1 MRPASRW
8 WVGSG
13 VLIGVLLIGVVASRV
28 WQVGGAATTPRGD
41 RAAILKCQAIV
52 PIASGY
58 WAVTAVLRAETS
70 TAAAVAYWQEHRGRL
85 RAAPSTFGKLAA
97 QTPVTVC
104 LLSGDFVAPVGPR
117 APMAGMR
124 PPQSVLRVLV
134 WGHNEVMVDYAGY
147 RGELAPETPSDLGAA
162 ESSG

>member
-1 MRPASRW
+1 VRPASRW

-13 VLIGVLLIGVVASRV
+13 VLIGVLLIGAVAILV
-28 WQVGGAATTPRGD
+28 GQVGGAATTPRGD

-58 WAVTAVLRAETS
+58 GAVAAVLRAETS
-70 TAAAVAYWQEHRGRL
+70 TASAVAYWQEHRGRL
-85 RAAPSTFGKLAA
+85 RVAPSTFGKLAA

-104 LLSGDFVAPVGPR
+104 LLSGDFAAAAGPR
-117 APMAGMR
+117 APIAGMR

-134 WGHNEVMVDYAGY
+134 WGHNEVLVDSADY
-147 RGELAPETPSDLGAA
+147 RGGLAPETPSDLGVA
-162 ESSG
+162 G

>member
-1 MRPASRW
+1 VKPPSRW

-13 VLIGVLLIGVVASRV
+13 VLIGVLLVGVAAIVV
-28 WQVGGAATTPRGD
+28 GQVGGAANTPRGD

-58 WAVTAVLRAETS
+58 GAVTAVWRAETS
-70 TAAAVAYWQEHRGRL
+70 TAAAVAYWQEYRARL
-85 RAAPSTFGKLAA
+85 RAAPSPFRKLAA

-117 APMAGMR
+117 APIAGTR
-124 PPQSVLRVLV
+124 PPPQSVLRVLV
-134 WGHNEVMVDYAGY
+134 WGHDEVLFDSAGY
-147 RGELAPETPSDLGAA
+147 QGGLAPETPSDLGVV
-162 ESSG
+162 G